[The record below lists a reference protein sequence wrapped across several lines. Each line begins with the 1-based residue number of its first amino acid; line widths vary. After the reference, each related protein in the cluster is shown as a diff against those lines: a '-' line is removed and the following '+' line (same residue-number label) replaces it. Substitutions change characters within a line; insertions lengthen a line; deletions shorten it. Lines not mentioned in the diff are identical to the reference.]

1 MTGQAPEVVAASISV
16 EAVPA
21 EEESQVVS
29 LHSHVL
35 CIRLQMVN
43 KEIQRKLVLHH
54 VPMAH
59 RGKNKVWII
68 KTAQRQLIASTF

>member
-1 MTGQAPEVVAASISV
+1 MTGVTPEVVAASISV

-29 LHSHVL
+29 LHSHGL

-43 KEIQRKLVLHH
+43 KEIQRELVLHR
-54 VPMAH
+54 VQTAH
-59 RGKNKVWII
+59 RGKHLV
-68 KTAQRQLIASTF
+68 